1 MRSPRT
7 FTPALALTVCA
18 ALVLGTPDAAPAQ
31 EEGGADRRPG
41 VAVFPFTNGGSY
53 GEESEDLEALT
64 VGLQQMLLT
73 ELDQN
78 EELRIVERAR
88 LRQILEEQELAE
100 SGRVDAST
108 AAEIGKLVGARYM
121 VTGVFLDLYG
131 NFRMDA
137 RIIDVET
144 GEVIQT
150 ESVEGQKEQL
160 YDLLVD
166 LSSEIARGADLPPLP
181 TEVAR
186 ERKEREIPPE
196 AVTIYSQAQVYQ
208 DRGREEQA
216 IELYRQL
223 VERFPDLTQAKEAL
237 DQLQSGQT

>member
-1 MRSPRT
+1 MRTSRMLT
-7 FTPALALTVCA
+7 LVLTVAA
-18 ALVLGTPDAAPAQ
+18 ALVLGAPEAAPAQ
-31 EEGGADRRPG
+31 EDGGEGARPG

-78 EELRIVERAR
+78 EALRIVERAR
-88 LRQILEEQELAE
+88 LKEILEEQELAE
-100 SGRVDAST
+100 EGRVDPST
-108 AAEIGKLVGARYM
+108 AAQIGQLVGARYM

-137 RIIDVET
+137 RIVDVET

-150 ESVEGQKEQL
+150 ESVEGDKENL
-160 YDLLVD
+160 YALLVD
-166 LSSEIARGADLPPLP
+166 LSSQIARGADLPPLP
-181 TEVAR
+181 AEVAQ
-186 ERKEREIPPE
+186 ERKERDIPPE

-216 IELYRQL
+216 IELYQQL
-223 VERFPDLTQAKEAL
+223 VDRFPDLTKAREAL
-237 DQLQSGQT
+237 DQLQADQG